1 MKNNVFPLFKINP
14 DCILSIINYLQKIM
28 VKPTIGIKTAPILI
42 FSLILTIL
50 NINSLFAQQENTRT
64 SKVID
69 IGSRLELFVD
79 NYVIGKLEGKA
90 ELCLHHPVPQ
100 EVAVLHDAPWEGS
113 DCHYHSIF
121 KDGNLY
127 RMYYRGWQIG
137 TKENVDVTPHPPVYC
152 YAESEDGIHWRKPTL
167 NLFNFDGSKVN
178 NIVLAN
184 GYIGNFQLHLS
195 DNASMFKDDN
205 QNTSSD
211 AQYKALVY
219 TDSFK
224 GLLAF
229 KSRDGIHWLPMS
241 EQAVI
246 TDGVFD
252 SQNLAFWDTLGK
264 EYRAYWRIFSE
275 GVRAIRTA
283 TSKDFIH
290 WENQADL
297 KYIDSPPEQLYTN
310 QVLPYFRAPHIF
322 IGFPARYIDRGWSK
336 SMCSLPELEHR
347 KIRSK
352 ASPRYGTALTEG
364 LFMASRDGV
373 NFKRWNEAFLRPGI
387 EREGTWNYGQ
397 QYIGWGI
404 VETKSPLE
412 GAPNE
417 LSIYA
422 TENEWTGT
430 SSILRRYTLRIDG
443 FVSVHAPMS
452 GGELIT
458 KDLIFFG
465 DKLKLNFSSSAA
477 GDIKV
482 EIQDD
487 KGKPLPGYALE
498 DCPPIFGDSIE
509 REVFWNKGSD
519 LSILEGKPI
528 RLRFVIRDADLF
540 SFQFK

>member
-1 MKNNVFPLFKINP
+1 MS
-14 DCILSIINYLQKIM
+14 SIINNLRGIM
-28 VKPTIGIKTAPILI
+28 MKSNIVSMLVDYIIV
-42 FSLILTIL
+42 SLFITTL
-50 NINSLFAQQENTRT
+50 NTSTLFAQQENTRT

-69 IGSRLELFVD
+69 IGSRLELFAD

-100 EVAVLHDAPWEGS
+100 EVAVLHDEPWEGS
-113 DCHYHSIF
+113 ACHYHSIF
-121 KDGNLY
+121 KDGDLY

-137 TKENVDVTPHPPVYC
+137 TKEDVFAFTHPPVYC
-152 YAESEDGIHWRKPTL
+152 YTESNDGIHWQKP
-167 NLFNFDGSKVN
+167 NLGLFDFKGSKEN
-178 NIVLAN
+178 NIIL
-184 GYIGNFQLHLS
+184 GFDCHS
-195 DNASMFKDDN
+195 ASMFKDEN
-205 QNTSSD
+205 PNTPPDSK
-211 AQYKALVY
+211 YKALVL
-219 TDSFK
+219 TFSPK
-224 GLLAF
+224 RGLLAF
-229 KSRDGIHWLPMS
+229 KSKDGIHWSPMS
-241 EQAVI
+241 DVPVV
-246 TDGVFD
+246 TDGAFD
-252 SQNLAFWDTLGK
+252 SQNVVFWDGIHS
-264 EYRAYWRIFSE
+264 EYRAYWRGGNN

-283 TSKDFIH
+283 TSDDFLH
-290 WENQADL
+290 WKNQADL
-297 KYIDSPPEQLYTN
+297 VYEDSPLEHLYTN
-310 QVLPYFRAPHIF
+310 QIKPYYRAPHIF
-322 IGFPARYIDRGWSK
+322 MGFPTRYIDRSWSE
-336 SMCSLPELEHR
+336 SMLMLPEREHR
-347 KIRSK
+347 ELRAISSERH
-352 ASPRYGTALTEG
+352 GTALTEG

-528 RLRFVIRDADLF
+528 RLRFAIRDADLF